1 MDHDQ
6 QDFYGRFDNRPATLE
21 EGQQETR
28 TTLHQQAQW
37 QQQTL
42 QTLEEIQ
49 QYDQQQQANFNYL
62 FSGLGL
68 DFPPPPQQ

>member
-6 QDFYGRFDNRPATLE
+6 QDFYGRFDNCLATLE
-21 EGQQETR
+21 EGQQEIR
-28 TTLHQQAQW
+28 TTMHQQAQW
-37 QQQTL
+37 QQHTS

-49 QYDQQQQANFNYL
+49 QYEQQQANFNYL

-68 DFPPPPQQ
+68 DFPPSPQQ